1 MITLQVSIRVLSRK
15 YYLYSIPPFLSR
27 RLSSATSQAAP
38 SSESHEDFFRYTT
51 GRWLWNEEEQLR
63 QRYRRFNVCEL
74 QKVAAQALGRS
85 LSFASSTRHCVEMK
99 KIAEGNYYKVFRLQ
113 MDDGRA
119 VMARIPHPNVRPV
132 MYAMASEV
140 AMVDFAR
147 SVLGIPVPKVLEW
160 KASLHGNPVEAE
172 YIIMEEAEGTLLSDG
187 WHTMK
192 PAERESIIDGIVEVQ
207 QKLVSVAFNLSG
219 SLYFANSGFQGCSA
233 AEIIAG
239 GSPSVREIVKDRF
252 VIGPTVD
259 VSYWE
264 KERASMPIDRG
275 PWKSAEDYAKVI
287 AYREISWITRHA
299 KDNPLDPHYTYEE
312 AQTSPEAHIEL
323 LERYLSV
330 IGMLIPKQTDFTRST
345 LWHSG
350 FNHDNV
356 FVNNGKISSMVD
368 WHRGGILPLILQA
381 DIPPLLNQD
390 EKDKVLKQISSST
403 RQEYYR
409 MQTALEN
416 PLVARVL
423 EIPQLQM
430 IQYLTTLASDS
441 WTHESGILKLR
452 EVLLKVM
459 RRWDQFNLKTSCP
472 YHFSDTDIEQH
483 LKAGE
488 NFNASQD
495 FWESLD
501 GIVGRDGFTWHDYF
515 DAAVDLFAEF
525 RKMGLKDLSGKDR
538 EEFDYWTHWVI
549 DRQRERE
556 EKREEEARKK

>member
-1 MITLQVSIRVLSRK
+1 
-15 YYLYSIPPFLSR
+15 
-27 RLSSATSQAAP
+27 
-38 SSESHEDFFRYTT
+38 
-51 GRWLWNEEEQLR
+51 
-63 QRYRRFNVCEL
+63 
-74 QKVAAQALGRS
+74 
-85 LSFASSTRHCVEMK
+85 MK

-192 PAERESIIDGIVEVQ
+192 PAERENIIDGIVEVQ

-275 PWKSAEDYAKVI
+275 PWKSAEDYAKAI

-345 LWHSG
+345 LWYSG
-350 FNHDNV
+350 FNHDNL

-381 DIPPLLNQD
+381 DIPPLVKYWGEKVLKRPENFAELNQD